1 MYIEK
6 RKLGKSIKY
15 YLVYSY
21 REKGK
26 VRKLRRYLGANL
38 EEKELKK
45 AKQKAEQE
53 ISKELEQLSTEIFH
67 FSLTKAQ
74 INKLNKFDI
83 NIHHLQGWSWE
94 LFTEQFTYNTNAI
107 EGSTVQLGEVHE
119 ILHKKKPEDDEEIE
133 TKGVANAVG
142 YIRKTKEDISLKL
155 LKTLHKL
162 CFKGSKDFA
171 GQFRNVEVVI
181 RNRKGKIIHAGVTV
195 KDLPNALDDLI
206 KWHKKNKAKFKP
218 LALAAIIHNQFEHIH
233 PFQDGN
239 GRVGRLLLNLILIK
253 NKYPPINI
261 SFKDRLEYYSTL
273 QEYHKSRNLR
283 PTLQFLIKQYE
294 KTLKQVTTKRKR

>member
-6 RKLGKSIKY
+6 RKLGKSIKH
-15 YLVYSY
+15 YLVHSY

-26 VRKLRRYLGANL
+26 VKKLRRYLGVNF
-38 EEKELKK
+38 EEKELKQ
-45 AKQKAEQE
+45 AEQKAEQE
-53 ISKELEQLSTEIFH
+53 IRNELERLSTEIFH
-67 FSLTKAQ
+67 FSLTKNK
-74 INKLNKFDI
+74 IDKLNKLDI
-83 NIHHLQGWSWE
+83 NIHHLQGWNWE

-119 ILHKKKPEDDEEIE
+119 ILHKKRLKGDEEIE
-133 TKGVANAVG
+133 TKGVANAVE
-142 YIRKTKEDISLKL
+142 YIRKTKEDISLNL
-155 LKTLHKL
+155 LSKLHKI

-181 RNRKGKIIHAGVTV
+181 RNREGKIIHAGVPV

-206 KWHKKNKAKFKP
+206 KWYKKNKAKFRP
-218 LALAAIIHNQFEHIH
+218 MVLAAIMHNQFEHIH

-239 GRVGRLLLNLILIK
+239 GRVGRLLLDLILIR

-261 SFKDRLEYYSTL
+261 SFEDREEYYSTL
-273 QEYHKSRNLR
+273 QEYHESRDLR
-283 PTLQFLIKQYE
+283 PTLKFLVKQYK
-294 KTLKQVTTKRKR
+294 KTLKQVTTKRKM

>member
-6 RKLGKSIKY
+6 RKQGKSIKHF
-15 YLVYSY
+15 LVHSY

-26 VRKLRRYLGANL
+26 IKKLRRYLGVNL
-38 EEKELKK
+38 KEKEIIK
-45 AKQKAEQE
+45 AKHKAEQE
-53 ISKELEQLSTEIFH
+53 IKKELEQLSTEIFH
-67 FSLTKAQ
+67 FSLTKNQ
-74 INKLNKFDI
+74 IGKLNKFDI
-83 NIHHLQGWSWE
+83 HHLQGWDWE

-107 EGSTVQLGEVHE
+107 EGSTVQLEEVHG
-119 ILHKKKPEDDEEIE
+119 ILHKKKLKDDEETE

-142 YIRKTKEDISLKL
+142 YIRKTKEGISLEL
-155 LKTLHKL
+155 LKKLHKI
-162 CFKGSKDFA
+162 CFKGSKNFA

-181 RNRKGKIIHAGVTV
+181 RNREGKIIHAGVPV

-206 KWHKKNKAKFKP
+206 RWYKKNKAKFKP
-218 LALAAIIHNQFEHIH
+218 LVLAAIMHNQFEHVH

-239 GRVGRLLLNLILIK
+239 GRVGRLLLNLILIQ

-261 SFKDRLEYYSTL
+261 SFEDRLEYYYTL

-283 PTLQFLIKQYE
+283 PTLKFLIKQYK
-294 KTLKQVTTKRKR
+294 KTLKQVTTKRKK